1 MSKLKHISHLYKDS
15 LSGEWIIQSNSDHCE
30 GVAIL
35 ASEFAKDFGMEGW
48 GYLLGLLH
56 DKGKESFA
64 FQAHIK
70 RESGYD
76 VNARVEGTCNHAFV
90 GAVLAKNL
98 FRREFPLIANP
109 IAGHHRGLYDM
120 DELKEVLENELPEG
134 IENNLDYNHIEC
146 VVPRIKS
153 NQDVSHI
160 IRMLFSCL
168 VDADYLDTE
177 RFMDKSSFQ
186 SRRNGYNLKDLLY
199 LLERHL
205 ERLAKK
211 SVVNPVNDVR
221 KKVQDIC
228 RHHKGGCD
236 IYEMTVPT
244 GGGKTLS
251 SILWALR
258 HAIDNDLKRIIIAI
272 PYTSIIEQ
280 TAGVLRSIF
289 GSENVL
295 EHHSQVS
302 FKEICESDLTDK
314 MKLATENWD
323 YPIVVTTNVRLFE
336 SMFGHKPG
344 ACRRLHNMS
353 RSVLIFDEIQT
364 LPIPYYSVILQGLET
379 YNRIFGSTVLMTT
392 ASQPP
397 FSGVITGCNPFVK
410 CPGLEKSPVPIVP
423 HDAKMWLPLKR
434 VSLHFEIER
443 FSYDELAQRL
453 ASYPRVL
460 CIVNT
465 RKTAQQVYIRIP
477 KRESLI
483 HLSRLMCP
491 AHIKE
496 RLELIRR
503 RLENPVEDVRVIST
517 QLIEAGVDVDF
528 PVVFRQE
535 AGLDSIVQASGRCN
549 REGKLKDLGKTYV
562 FGFTENGTMPPGF
575 ISKGNNARLDMPSE
589 IDWFS
594 DAAMKDYFKRLYCK
608 IDSFDAD
615 NTYEDLKM
623 GSLKFETASRNFKYI
638 DDNSIQ
644 VVVNWRDADKII
656 EKYKAHGT
664 SYRLMKELGQYSVS
678 LSKHDFKVLM
688 EAGSVQEVG
697 NIYFL
702 SDPLAY
708 DNEIGVKVDNHWLN
722 ENIII

>member
-186 SRRNGYNLKDLLY
+186 SRRNGYNFKDLLY

-434 VSLHFEIER
+434 VSLYFEIER

>member
-1 MSKLKHISHLYKDS
+1 MSKPRHISHLYKDS
-15 LSGEWIIQSNSDHCE
+15 LSGEWVIQTNSDHCE
-30 GVAIL
+30 GVAVL
-35 ASEFAKDFGMEGW
+35 ASKFAKDFGMEGW
-48 GYLLGLLH
+48 GYLTGLLH

-76 VNARVEGTCNHAFV
+76 VNARVEGNYHHAYV
-90 GAVLAKNL
+90 GGVLAKIL
-98 FRREFPLIANP
+98 FKREFPLIANP

-120 DELKEVLENELPEG
+120 EELKEVLEIGLPDGVEKDM
-134 IENNLDYNHIEC
+134 EYDC
-146 VVPRIKS
+146 FDCAVPKIKS
-153 NQDVSHI
+153 DQDVGHI

-177 RFMDKSSFQ
+177 RFMDRSGFQ
-186 SRRNGYNLKDLLY
+186 SRRNGNNLKDLLY

-205 ERLAKK
+205 EVLSKK
-211 SVVNPVNDVR
+211 SDANPVNEVR
-221 KKVQDIC
+221 RMVQDIC
-228 RHHKGGCD
+228 RQHKGGCD

-258 HAIDNDLKRIIIAI
+258 HAIDNDLRRIIIAI

-280 TAGVLRSIF
+280 TAEVLRGIF

-302 FKEICESDLTDK
+302 YKERDESGLTDA

-336 SMFGHKPG
+336 SMFGNKPG

-353 RSVLIFDEIQT
+353 KSVLIFDEIQT
-364 LPIPYYSVILQGLET
+364 MPIPYYSVILQGLET

-410 CPGLEKSPVPIVP
+410 CRGLGKAPVPIVP
-423 HDAKMWLPLKR
+423 HDEKMWMPLKR
-434 VSLHFEIER
+434 VSLHYEKER
-443 FSYDELAQRL
+443 LSYDELARRL
-453 ASYPRVL
+453 ACYPRVL

-465 RKTAQQVYIRIP
+465 RKTAQQVY
-477 KRESLI
+477 KRVAKGEGLI

-496 RLELIRR
+496 RLGMIRKK
-503 RLENPVEDVRVIST
+503 LEEPTESVRVIST

-528 PVVFRQE
+528 PVVYRQE
-535 AGLDSIVQASGRCN
+535 AGLDSIIQASGRCN
-549 REGKLKDLGKTYV
+549 REGKLKGMGKTYV
-562 FGFTENGTMPPGF
+562 FGFSESGTMPPGF
-575 ISKGNNARLDMPSE
+575 ISKGNNARLDMPSG

-594 DAAMKDYFKRLYCK
+594 DDAMKEYFNRLYCRV
-608 IDSFDAD
+608 DSFDAD
-615 NTYEDLKM
+615 NTYEDLKT
-623 GSLKFETASRNFKYI
+623 GVLKFETASKNFKYI

-644 VVVNWRDADKII
+644 VVVNWRGSDGII
-656 EKYKAHGT
+656 ERYKGDGP
-664 SYRLMKELGQYSVS
+664 SYRLLKEMAQYSVS
-678 LSKHDFKVLM
+678 LTKQDFKVLK
-688 EAGSVQEVG
+688 EAGSVQEIG
-697 NIYFL
+697 NVYYL
-702 SDPLAY
+702 SDPSAY
-708 DNEIGVKVDNHWLN
+708 DDEIGVKVDNHWLN

>member
-477 KRESLI
+477 NRESLI

-503 RLENPVEDVRVIST
+503 RLENPEEDVRVIST

-562 FGFTENGTMPPGF
+562 FGFSECGTMPPGF

-702 SDPLAY
+702 SDSLAY
-708 DNEIGVKVDNHWLN
+708 DDEIGVKVDNHWLN
-722 ENIII
+722 ESIII

>member
-1 MSKLKHISHLYKDS
+1 MSKLTHISHLYNDS
-15 LSGEWIIQSNSDHCE
+15 LSGEWIIQSNSDHCK
-30 GVAIL
+30 GVASL
-35 ASEFAKDFGMEGW
+35 ASEFAGDFGMEGW

-56 DKGKESFA
+56 DKGKESYA

-76 VNARVEGTCNHAFV
+76 VNARFEGNCNHAFV
-90 GAVLAKNL
+90 GGVLAKNL
-98 FRREFPLIANP
+98 FRREYPLIANP

-134 IENNLDYNHIEC
+134 VDNSLDCDHIEC
-146 VVPRIKS
+146 VVPGIKS
-153 NQDVSHI
+153 NQDVGHI

-177 RFMDKSSFQ
+177 RFMDRSSFQ

-205 ERLAKK
+205 EGLENK
-211 SVVNPVNDVR
+211 SVVNPVNGVR

-228 RHHKGGCD
+228 RQHKGGCD

-258 HAIDNDLKRIIIAI
+258 HAIDNDLRRIIIAI

-280 TAGVLRSIF
+280 TAGILRGIF

-302 FKEICESDLTDK
+302 FKENGESDLTDT
-314 MKLATENWD
+314 MKLATENWN

-336 SMFGHKPG
+336 SMFGNKPG

-353 RSVLIFDEIQT
+353 KSVLIFDEIQT

-397 FSGVITGCNPFVK
+397 FCGEIVGCNPFVK
-410 CPGLEKSPVPIVP
+410 CHGLEKSPVPIVP
-423 HDAKMWLPLKR
+423 YDEKMWLPLRR
-434 VSLHFEIER
+434 VSLHFETCR

-477 KRESLI
+477 KDESLI

-496 RLELIRR
+496 RLELIRKK
-503 RLENPVEDVRVIST
+503 LENPEEDVRVVST

-528 PVVFRQE
+528 PIVFRQE
-535 AGLDSIVQASGRCN
+535 AGLDSIIQASGRCN
-549 REGKLKDLGKTYV
+549 REGKLKELGKTYV
-562 FGFTENGTMPPGF
+562 FGFSECGTMPPGF
-575 ISKGNNARLDMPSE
+575 ISKGNNARLDMPSG
-589 IDWFS
+589 IDLFS
-594 DAAMKDYFKRLYCK
+594 DIAMKDYFKRLYGK

-615 NTYEDLKM
+615 NTYEDLKRK
-623 GSLKFETASRNFKYI
+623 SLKFETASRNFKYI
-638 DDNSIQ
+638 KDDSIQ
-644 VVVNWRDADKII
+644 VVVNWREADRII
-656 EKYKAHGT
+656 ERYKACGL
-664 SYRLMKELGQYSVS
+664 SYRLMKEMAQYSVS
-678 LSKHDFKVLM
+678 LSKQDFKVLM

-697 NIYFL
+697 NIYYL

-708 DNEIGVKVDNHWLN
+708 DDEIGVKVDNHWLN
-722 ENIII
+722 ENLII

>member
-1 MSKLKHISHLYKDS
+1 MTSNIISHLYRDS
-15 LSGEWIIQSNSDHCE
+15 HTGDWIIQSNADHCE
-30 GVAIL
+30 GVAKL
-35 ASEFAKDFGMEGW
+35 ASMFAKEFGMEGW

-56 DKGKESFA
+56 DKGKESYA

-76 VNARVEGTCNHAFV
+76 VNARAEGNFNHAFV
-90 GAVLAKNL
+90 GGILSKIL
-98 FRREFPLIANP
+98 FEKQFPLLANP
-109 IAGHHRGLYDM
+109 IVGHHRGLYDLN
-120 DELKEVLENELPEG
+120 DLKEVLAAELPEG
-134 IENNLDYNHIEC
+134 VEAKLDCCDFNYEMPK
-146 VVPRIKS
+146 VKS

-186 SRRNGYNLKDLLY
+186 SRRVEYNLKNLLY
-199 LLERHL
+199 LLECHL
-205 ERLAKK
+205 QYLANK
-211 SVVNPVNDVR
+211 SVANPVNEIR
-221 KKVQDIC
+221 KMIQNIC
-228 RHHKGGCD
+228 RQHKGGCD

-258 HAIDNDLKRIIIAI
+258 HAIDNDLRRIIIAI

-280 TAGVLRSIF
+280 TAEVLRGIF
-289 GSENVL
+289 GNENVL

-302 FKEICESDLTDK
+302 YNEIDSQGLHDN
-314 MKLATENWD
+314 MKLASENWD
-323 YPIVVTTNVRLFE
+323 YPIIVTTNVRLFE
-336 SMFGHKPG
+336 SMFSNKPG
-344 ACRRLHNMS
+344 ACRRLHNMAK
-353 RSVLIFDEIQT
+353 SVIIFDEIQT

-379 YNRIFGSTVLMTT
+379 YNRIFGSTILLTT

-397 FSGVITGCNPFVK
+397 LSGNIKGCNPFVE
-410 CPGLEKSPVPIVP
+410 CHGFEKDPVAIIP
-423 HDAKMWLPLKR
+423 HNEELWKQLKR
-434 VSLHFEIER
+434 VLLHFEIQR
-443 FSYDELAQRL
+443 LSYDELAERIS
-453 ASYPRVL
+453 SYPRVL

-465 RKTAQQVYIRIP
+465 RKIAQQIFMRVN
-477 KRESLI
+477 KDESLV

-496 RLELIRR
+496 RLVLIRAK
-503 RLENPVEDVRVIST
+503 LEDKKANIRVIST

-528 PVVFRQE
+528 PIVFRQE
-535 AGLDSIVQASGRCN
+535 AGLDSIIQASGRCN
-549 REGKLKDLGKTYV
+549 REGRLKGLGKTYV
-562 FGFTENGTMPPGF
+562 FGLSENNTMPPGF
-575 ISKGNNARLDMPSE
+575 ISKGNNARLDMPADM
-589 IDWFS
+589 DWFS
-594 DAAMKDYFKRLYCK
+594 DAAMKDYFRRLYSK
-608 IDSFDAD
+608 VDSFDAD
-615 NTYEDLKM
+615 NTYEDLKL
-623 GSLKFETASRNFKYI
+623 GTLNFESASRNFKYI

-644 VVVNWRDADKII
+644 VVVNWREAYKLI
-656 EKYKAHGT
+656 EKYKAIGPT
-664 SYRLMKELGQYSVS
+664 YELMKDLGQYSVS

-688 EAGSVQEVG
+688 DAGSVQEIG

-708 DNEIGVKVDNHWLN
+708 DDEIGVKVDNHWLN